1 MNLLSDLGT
10 KGYFEPGFASVDYTS
25 ATDLFYGGTGGIF
38 YSGSGQ
44 INLAEDMYDA
54 GQIGFFPVPDTEE
67 MDNMKTNIPIH
78 AGFGIGYNKATW
90 DDIDEMFAAIH
101 EAYPDKIVYSTQ
113 DNLLT
118 RVAV

>member
-67 MDNMKTNIPIH
+67 MDNRRQIFQSMQDLVLDIIRLHGMILMKCLQPFTKHI
-78 AGFGIGYNKATW
+78 
-90 DDIDEMFAAIH
+90 
-101 EAYPDKIVYSTQ
+101 
-113 DNLLT
+113 LT
-118 RVAV
+118 RLFILHRIIC

>member
-1 MNLLSDLGT
+1 MRYLSFSPWRVTGPEFITGYQAGTDSFAQNEAAKYGVNLVYDLGT

-25 ATDLFYGGTGGIF
+25 ATNLFYGGTGGIF

-67 MDNMKTNIPIH
+67 
-78 AGFGIGYNKATW
+78 
-90 DDIDEMFAAIH
+90 
-101 EAYPDKIVYSTQ
+101 YS
-113 DNLLT
+113 NS
-118 RVAV
+118 RRIWYWI